1 MDLLLPLLIVQTL
14 ALIPASPAV
23 RRRRQTDYWGP
34 WGEWGECSRTC
45 GIGVTFR
52 ERRCYSYRRDG
63 GSNCI
68 GPFKNYHSCNI
79 QDCPEGSRDFRE
91 EQCSAFDGADF
102 QGKRYKWL
110 PYYGASNK
118 CELNCIPQ
126 GENFYYRHKE
136 AVKDGTL
143 CEPGNRNICIEGVC
157 KAVGCD
163 NTLESSQAE
172 DKCLE
177 CGGDGSTCY
186 EVKGTFGVV
195 DLPIGYNQIHIIPI
209 GATSIRIQE
218 VLPTRNFLAIKNVRG
233 EYYLNGHWTIDFSRA
248 LYIANTVIHY
258 ERGSERDLAPEVI
271 HGRGPTSEPLILEI
285 ISQESNRGVDYEY
298 YLSRY
303 RRQPQG
309 YFWSTGSWSLCS
321 KECGSGYQTRLVFC
335 TIDNEAYPDYLCR
348 GQVRPNSNKTCN
360 PQSCPRTKRWKT
372 GEWSTCSVTCG
383 GGVQTRSVFCTLSEG
398 SRGEAVRDD
407 SECAAV
413 TMKPPNRQVCNLL
426 QCAAWNSGLWSECSV
441 SCGEGIQTRSVSCM
455 LRSGSQLPDF
465 ICSPQTK
472 PSVVQA
478 CVRDICRD
486 VFSWYIGAWGPC
498 SVTCG
503 EGIQTRSVSCM
514 SQSGGQ
520 LPDFACSSQ
529 LKPSAIQP
537 CALGTC
543 SNFFSWHVGAW
554 GLCSKSCESGR
565 RKRQII
571 CYDQDRKYQDPQK
584 CNPRIYPREIEDC
597 NTQPCYLPQAVPS
610 FPDPTGFDP
619 DEELMTIPYTGSL
632 PSSERYSANLLPE
645 RAETNLLP
653 VPSQPNEWDLSR
665 FYHYV
670 SESDSP
676 APGSVADPSRF
687 QHSNQ
692 QSRQELTI
700 PETRDCNLEPY
711 GCCPDGYAPASG
723 QGGEGCPSIPCYKSR
738 YGCCPDG
745 VTSAEGYNQA
755 GCSRHSPDDH
765 NRNDQHTSES
775 RVTVRDNP
783 SGDCRSSMFGC
794 CHDESTS
801 ALGPNGEGCRN
812 GPRHPYP
819 ALCLLLSAN
828 GPCTDWT
835 VRWFFVPGSAVC
847 NRFWYGGCHG
857 NQNNFETEEECLNG
871 CQRSSVHSGSSN
883 TPGELP
889 HWWVPHTGW
898 HSETHLPM
906 PAPNRE
912 PAQPQPQQPIY
923 RLNIERG
930 DPSSVDARPGQS
942 VRLWCRV
949 DASPTRIVE
958 WHRDGR
964 PIYST
969 RHVEHSDGSL
979 AISRVQEQD
988 AGLYTCR
995 ASNGRDQGFRQVQLN
1010 VQAAAHIRPTL
1021 SVVEARVGFS
1031 AQLPC
1036 LAEGLP
1042 RPQVFWERNGARLGA
1057 TTRPR
1062 LTQLDDQSLRFTS
1075 VVPSDAGEYVCVA
1088 HNNVG
1093 PVQRKVVQ
1101 LKVKGELKISG
1112 PPQNLRVA
1120 SSGTAEFPCVV
1131 SAANANIRWTRNG
1144 IPLRA
1149 DGEHIYISPDGTL
1162 TLHNVQL
1169 GDSGTY
1175 TCNAYSGSHSVSASA
1190 ELTVTSAEP
1199 VVQPTTH
1206 DSVCVDLPELAN
1218 CDLIVQANLC
1228 SNQYYSSFCCSSCSK
1243 HWSRNQ
1249 HLQQQG

>member
-1 MDLLLPLLIVQTL
+1 MKLSLSLVVVQLL
-14 ALIPASPAV
+14 ALIPASCAL
-23 RRRRQTDYWGP
+23 RKRRQTDYWGP

-45 GIGVTFR
+45 GIGVTSR

-68 GPFKNYHSCNI
+68 GPFRNYRSCNI

-91 EQCSAFDGADF
+91 EQCSAFDGTDF

-143 CEPGNRNICIEGVC
+143 CEPGSRNICIDGVC
-157 KAVGCD
+157 KVVGCD
-163 NTLESSQAE
+163 NTLESSQVE

-186 EVKGTFGVV
+186 EVKGTFSVV

-258 ERGSERDLAPEVI
+258 ERGSEGDLASEVI

-285 ISQESNRGVDYEY
+285 ISQEPNRGIDYEY
-298 YLSRY
+298 YQSRY
-303 RRQPQG
+303 QRQPQG
-309 YFWSTGSWSLCS
+309 YFWSVGSWSLCS
-321 KECGSGYQTRLVFC
+321 KECGGGYQTRLVFC

-348 GQVRPNSNKTCN
+348 NQVRPNSNKTCN
-360 PQSCPRTKRWKT
+360 AQSCPRTKRWKT

-383 GGVQTRSVFCTLSEG
+383 GGVQTRSVFCTLSDG
-398 SRGEAVRDD
+398 SRGETVRDD

-413 TMKPPNRQVCNLL
+413 TVKPPSRQACNML
-426 QCAAWNSGLWSECSV
+426 QCALWSSGHWSECSV
-441 SCGEGIQTRSVSCM
+441 TCGEGIQTRSVSC
-455 LRSGSQLPDF
+455 LLPSGSQLPDF
-465 ICSPQTK
+465 VCSSQSK
-472 PSVVQA
+472 PLVARA
-478 CVRDICRD
+478 CKLDTCRD
-486 VFSWYIGAWGPC
+486 VFAWYIGAWSLC

-520 LPDFACSSQ
+520 VADFACSSPV
-529 LKPSAIQP
+529 KPLAVQP
-537 CALGTC
+537 CVLDTC
-543 SNFFSWHVGAW
+543 NDYFSWHVGAW

-565 RKRQII
+565 RKRQVI
-571 CYDQDRKYQDPQK
+571 CYDQGRNYQDPQR
-584 CNPRIYPREIEDC
+584 CDQRIYPREIEDC
-597 NTQPCYLPQAVPS
+597 NTQPCYQPQTVPS
-610 FPDPTGFDP
+610 FPDPAGFNP
-619 DEELMTIPYTGSL
+619 DEELMIVPYAGSL
-632 PSSERYSANLLPE
+632 PSSGRYSPNYLPE
-645 RAETNLLP
+645 RSETNLLP
-653 VPSQPNEWDLSR
+653 VPSRQNEWDYSR

-676 APGSVADPSRF
+676 ALGSVSDPSR
-687 QHSNQ
+687 SQ
-692 QSRQELTI
+692 QSRQELMGQ
-700 PETRDCNLEPY
+700 ETRDCNTEPY

-723 QGGEGCPSIPCYKSR
+723 PGGEGCPLIPCYKSR

-745 VTSAEGYNQA
+745 VTPANGYNQA
-755 GCSRHSPDDH
+755 GCSRHSMDDYFH
-765 NRNDQHTSES
+765 KNDQQTFES
-775 RVTVRDNP
+775 QVTVRDNP
-783 SGDCRSSMFGC
+783 SGECRSSKFGC
-794 CHDESTS
+794 CHDEATF
-801 ALGPNGEGCRN
+801 ALGPNGEGCRS
-812 GPRHPYP
+812 GPNHPYP
-819 ALCLLLSAN
+819 STCLLLSAN

-835 VRWFFVPGSAVC
+835 VRWFFVPGAGVC

-857 NQNNFETEEECLNG
+857 NANKFDTEEECLRR
-871 CQRSSVHSGSSN
+871 CRRSSTHSESAS
-883 TPGELP
+883 TPGEP
-889 HWWVPHTGW
+889 PQWWIPDTGR
-898 HSETHLPM
+898 HSESHLIPVLS
-906 PAPNRE
+906 ANRE
-912 PAQPQPQQPIY
+912 PGQPRPERPVY

-930 DPSSVDARPGQS
+930 DPSFVDARPGQT
-942 VRLWCRV
+942 VRLLCRV
-949 DASPTRIVE
+949 DASPSRTVE
-958 WHRDGR
+958 WHQDGR
-964 PIYST
+964 PLLSA
-969 RHVEHSDGSL
+969 RHIENRDGSL
-979 AISRVQEQD
+979 VISRVREQD
-988 AGLYTCR
+988 AGLYTCH
-995 ASNGRDQGFRQVQLN
+995 ASNGRDQDSRQVQLN
-1010 VQAAAHIRPTL
+1010 VQAATHIRPSL

-1042 RPQVFWERNGARLGA
+1042 RPQVFWERNGVRLGPA
-1057 TTRPR
+1057 NTPR

-1093 PVQRKVVQ
+1093 PVQRMVVE
-1101 LKVKGELKISG
+1101 LKVKGELKITRA
-1112 PPQNLRVA
+1112 PQNLRVA
-1120 SSGTAEFPCVV
+1120 SSGTAEFRCVV

-1149 DGEHIYISPDGTL
+1149 DGEHIYVSPDGTL
-1162 TLHNVQL
+1162 TLQNVQL

-1190 ELTVTSAEP
+1190 ELTVTCP
-1199 VVQPTTH
+1199 LYWQ
-1206 DSVCVDLPELAN
+1206 
-1218 CDLIVQANLC
+1218 
-1228 SNQYYSSFCCSSCSK
+1228 
-1243 HWSRNQ
+1243 
-1249 HLQQQG
+1249 